1 MNTLSQPARLGI
13 LGLYVAGLLFAS
25 RLALGAWLPPTSEKG
40 LWFYSGLAAIL
51 LGSLLVTPFYT
62 KPADAISYA
71 VTALV
76 ALLAVREFA
85 SAATGVT
92 ARLLWTPTVVYVL
105 CVLVF
110 GIVAI
115 AVKDS
120 PRTFLQHA
128 SASLAFLADQF
139 GAPRVLFSVLFL
151 YAVVAYHSQS
161 TRELFWIGLAWALLI
176 AMRPLEAG
184 ANAISRLASIWWP
197 TEAASTAGEIVG
209 HETPGLVLIR
219 EDAGVEHAFGS
230 LLVVPGDD
238 GKAAAALVLDHVGFA
253 EGRWL
258 RAVQLNTPT
267 EIADTFPPDS
277 ALQRQGQ
284 QIALTLSP
292 QASMATIMDEVW
304 TERSRMVGLVAPDSD
319 ISHLWVELVRTDL
332 DLAEGRLLEVR
343 IRERKALY
351 QIINGLTREEIVE
364 QKNRRGFVRAAARKI
379 GSWDSSTARFD
390 VVRWMPLPNSPVF
403 LLQSAPPSEARH
415 AIGYLP
421 NTSYPVTVDMPPL
434 VTHNTAI
441 LGILGAGKT
450 YLALEL
456 IERML
461 ASNVKVICL
470 DLTNQYSVQLQPY
483 YDQAQEE
490 QVLNR
495 LRSAGPPGKT
505 NVQLNVEEG
514 GSIEKFKTEL
524 RRETDQFLDAATS
537 QKLRIINP
545 ADFEVWRQDSKPYN
559 NRASMAMLTIAE
571 VTRLITEVAL
581 EALQGKGLS
590 DEPRCCL
597 VFEEAHSL
605 IREWNAVASEGDR
618 TATNGTAKAILQG
631 RKYGL
636 GCMIVTQRTA
646 NVTKS
651 ILNQC
656 NTVFALRVF
665 DATGME
671 FLSNYIGSDYTSVLS
686 ALEERHAVAFG
697 RGVSCRDPIIVRL
710 NDREAFIRAFRTL
723 PNEGA
728 SQ

>member
-1 MNTLSQPARLGI
+1 MI
-13 LGLYVAGLLFAS
+13 LGLYVAGLLLAS
-25 RLALGAWLPPTSEKG
+25 KLALNTWLPPTSEKG

-62 KPADAISYA
+62 KPADAISYS

-76 ALLAVREFA
+76 ALLAVREFP
-85 SAATGVT
+85 SAANSVT
-92 ARLLWTPTVVYVL
+92 ALLLWSPTLAYVL
-105 CVLVF
+105 CVLLF

-120 PRTFLQHA
+120 PRIFLQHT
-128 SASLAFLADQF
+128 SASLALLADQL

-161 TRELFWIGLAWALLI
+161 TRELFWIGFAWAFLI
-176 AMRPLEAG
+176 AIRPLEAT
-184 ANAISRLASIWWP
+184 ANAMNRLFSIWWP
-197 TEAASTAGEIVG
+197 SERTSKVGEVMG

-219 EDAGVEHAFGS
+219 EDPGVQCVFGS
-230 LLVVPGDD
+230 LLVVFGDD
-238 GKAAAALVLDHVGFA
+238 GRAGAALGLDHVGFA

-258 RAVQLNTPT
+258 RVIQLDTPS
-267 EIADTFPPDS
+267 EISETFPPRS
-277 ALQRQGQ
+277 AFEQQGQ
-284 QIALTLSP
+284 QIALTLPS
-292 QASMATIMDEVW
+292 QARTAAFADEVW
-304 TERSRMVGLVAPDSD
+304 AERARLIGLVAPDSD

-332 DLAEGRLLEVR
+332 DLAEGMLMEVR
-343 IRERKALY
+343 IGGRKTLY
-351 QIINGLTREEIVE
+351 QIINGLTHEEIVQ
-364 QKNRRGFVRAAARKI
+364 QKNRHGFVRANARKI
-379 GSWDSSTARFD
+379 GCWNPSAARFD
-390 VVRWMPLPNSPVF
+390 IVRWVPLPNSPVF
-403 LLQSAPPSEARH
+403 LLQSMSAPDARD
-415 AIGYLP
+415 AIGCLP
-421 NTSYPVTVDMPPL
+421 NTSYPVAVDIAPL

-441 LGILGAGKT
+441 LGVLGVGKT

-461 ASNVKVICL
+461 AKHVKVICL
-470 DLTNQYSVQLQPY
+470 DLTGQYSIQLQLH
-483 YDQAQEE
+483 YDLTHEAP
-490 QVLNR
+490 VLDR
-495 LRSAGPPGKT
+495 LRSVGPPGKT

-514 GSIEKFKTEL
+514 GSIEVFKDEL
-524 RRETDQFLDAATS
+524 RRETAHFLDPATS

-545 ADFEVWRQDSKPYN
+545 ADFEVWRQDSRPYN

-571 VTRLITEVAL
+571 VTRLITEVTL
-581 EALQGKGLS
+581 EVLQTRGLS
-590 DEPRCCL
+590 DEARCCL

-605 IREWNAVASEGDR
+605 IPEWNAVASEGDR

-636 GCMIVTQRTA
+636 GCLIITQRTA

-671 FLSNYIGSDYTSVLS
+671 FLSNYIGADYTSVLS
-686 ALEERHAVAFG
+686 GLEDRYAVAFG
-697 RGVSCRDPIIVRL
+697 RGVSSQDPIIVKL
-710 NDREAFIRAFRTL
+710 NERDAFIRAFRTL
-723 PNEGA
+723 
-728 SQ
+728 